1 LARRKRERTKEERR
15 KEERR
20 KEKERREGK
29 VEASGESKREQKK
42 K

>member
-1 LARRKRERTKEERR
+1 LARRKRERT

-29 VEASGESKREQKK
+29 VEASGESEREQKK